1 MLTPV
6 EQMVFGLLALLT
18 LGAAYNGF
26 REMALIINRG
36 ERELYLDHL
45 PHRAWTAL
53 KVYLAQPT
61 TLKTRPLTS
70 LLHLGVVWG
79 FTYYFLVNV
88 LDGLRG
94 YIVGF
99 TDTLRS
105 TGALYDLYRLVGD
118 ILSVAVLVG
127 VTYFILRRF
136 VLPNRRELTY
146 HGNVLLHPRVKTGG
160 IAQDSLIVAG
170 FILLHVGS
178 RFLGEV
184 VQVAS
189 TEADL
194 FMPFATLLSPLFA
207 GLSADGYRLLEHLFW
222 WVALGGILLFL
233 PYFPNSKHAHLFM
246 APLNFLTRPRR
257 TSLGEL
263 EPLDFEDEKI
273 EQFGVNRLEHLPKTQ
288 IFDAFACI
296 MCNRCQ
302 DVCPAYVT
310 GKELSPSALEINKR
324 FIIKDMMSELAAGA
338 ESPQLIGTAISES
351 AVWACT
357 ACGACVD
364 ICPVGNEPMFD
375 ILYMRRDAVLM
386 QSEFPAELQG
396 AY

>member
-6 EQMVFGLLALLT
+6 EQLLFALLALLT

-45 PHRAWTAL
+45 PGRAWTAL

-118 ILSVAVLVG
+118 VLSVAVLVG

-146 HGNVLLHPRVKTGG
+146 HENVLLHPRVKTGG
-160 IAQDSLIVAG
+160 ISQDSLIVAG

-207 GLSADGYRLLEHLFW
+207 GQSADGYRLLEHLFW

-273 EQFGVNRLEHLPKTQ
+273 EQFGVNRLEHLPK
-288 IFDAFACI
+288 
-296 MCNRCQ
+296 
-302 DVCPAYVT
+302 
-310 GKELSPSALEINKR
+310 
-324 FIIKDMMSELAAGA
+324 
-338 ESPQLIGTAISES
+338 
-351 AVWACT
+351 
-357 ACGACVD
+357 
-364 ICPVGNEPMFD
+364 
-375 ILYMRRDAVLM
+375 
-386 QSEFPAELQG
+386 
-396 AY
+396 